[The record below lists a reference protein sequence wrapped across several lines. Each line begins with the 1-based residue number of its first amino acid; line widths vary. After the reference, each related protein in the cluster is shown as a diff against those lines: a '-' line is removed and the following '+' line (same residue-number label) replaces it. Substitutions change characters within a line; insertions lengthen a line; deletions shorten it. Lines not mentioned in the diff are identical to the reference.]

1 MTPGQPSHMKI
12 FHTLILLATLL
23 IATSASAER
32 TFKWIDNE
40 GQVHY
45 GNNVPPEY
53 AKTERKV
60 INEQGRTV
68 RVYEAAK
75 TPEQRAAAKK
85 VAKLE
90 ARKKVLDE
98 KQATHDRSLLAT
110 YASEE
115 DMLLARDG
123 KVASVEALLQLT
135 NSRVE
140 SMKQR
145 LHGLT
150 EEAAT
155 YERSGK
161 QLPHTVET
169 QINNLRAQIIR
180 NEAFIKEKD
189 QELDAINSRF
199 DTDISRFIE
208 LTADRNNT
216 KTSAQRIANLE
227 AAKNNPNIELTRHD
241 RTLLTTYGGE
251 DDLLLARE
259 QKLGSLNELIAL
271 TNERIESMQIHFAEL
286 SDNADE
292 YESRGQKL
300 PEVLLGQMKNVL
312 ESIAQSEELL
322 ALKTKEKAEIEQ
334 QYSADIKRYRQLTA
348 SN

>member
-1 MTPGQPSHMKI
+1 MKI
-12 FHTLILLATLL
+12 FHTFILLTTLFFT
-23 IATSASAER
+23 TSAVAER

-45 GNNVPPEY
+45 GNRVPPEY

-60 INEQGRTV
+60 LNEQGRTV
-68 RVYEAAK
+68 KVYEAAK
-75 TPEQRAAAKK
+75 TPEEKAAAEKAAEL
-85 VAKLE
+85 V
-90 ARKKVLDE
+90 ARKKSLDE
-98 KQATHDRSLLAT
+98 KQAVHDRSLLAT
-110 YASEE
+110 YASEQ

-123 KVASVEALLQLT
+123 KVTSVEALLQLT
-135 NSRVE
+135 SSRVE
-140 SMKQR
+140 SMKLR
-145 LHGLT
+145 LLELT

-161 QLPHTVET
+161 QLPHTVEA
-169 QINNLRAQIIR
+169 QINNLRTQITR
-180 NEAFIKEKD
+180 NENFIREKE
-189 QELDAINSRF
+189 QELGDINNQFDA
-199 DTDISRFIE
+199 DISRFIE
-208 LTADRNNT
+208 LTAERENT

-227 AAKNNPNIELTRHD
+227 AAKNNPDIELTRHD
-241 RTLLTTYGGE
+241 RTLLTTYGDEE
-251 DDLLLARE
+251 DLVLARE
-259 QKLGSLNELIAL
+259 QKLVSINELIAL
-271 TNERIESMQIHFAEL
+271 TSERIESMQTQFAEL

-322 ALKTKEKAEIEQ
+322 ALKKKEKADIEQ

>member
-1 MTPGQPSHMKI
+1 MKI
-12 FHTLILLATLL
+12 FHTFILLATLL
-23 IATSASAER
+23 VATSATAER
-32 TFKWIDNE
+32 TFKWVDNE

-45 GNNVPPEY
+45 GNRVPPEY

-68 RVYEAAK
+68 KVYEAAK
-75 TPEQRAAAKK
+75 TPEERAAAEK
-85 VAKLE
+85 AAELE
-90 ARKKVLDE
+90 ARKKSLDE
-98 KQATHDRSLLAT
+98 KRAIHDRSLLAT
-110 YASEE
+110 YASEQ

-123 KVASVEALLQLT
+123 KVSSVEALLQLT
-135 NSRVE
+135 SSRVE

-145 LHGLT
+145 LHELT

-161 QLPHTVET
+161 QLPHTVEA
-169 QINNLRAQIIR
+169 QITNLRTQIIR
-180 NEAFIKEKD
+180 NESFIKEKE
-189 QELDAINSRF
+189 QELGDINKQFDA
-199 DTDISRFIE
+199 DISRFIE
-208 LTADRNNT
+208 LTAERENT
-216 KTSAQRIANLE
+216 ETSAQRIAKLE

-241 RTLLTTYGGE
+241 RTLLTTYGDE
-251 DDLLLARE
+251 DDLVLARE
-259 QKLGSLNELIAL
+259 QKLESINELIAL
-271 TNERIESMQIHFAEL
+271 TSERIESMQIHFAEL

-322 ALKTKEKAEIEQ
+322 ALKMKEKTDIER

>member
-1 MTPGQPSHMKI
+1 MKI
-12 FHTLILLATLL
+12 FHTFILLTTLFA
-23 IATSASAER
+23 ATSAVAER

-45 GNNVPPEY
+45 GNRVPPEY

-60 INEQGRTV
+60 LNEQGRTV
-68 RVYEAAK
+68 KVYEAAK
-75 TPEQRAAAKK
+75 TPEEKAAAEKAAEL
-85 VAKLE
+85 V
-90 ARKKVLDE
+90 ARKKSLDE
-98 KQATHDRSLLAT
+98 KQAVHDRSLLAT
-110 YASEE
+110 YASEQ

-135 NSRVE
+135 SSRVE
-140 SMKQR
+140 SMKLR
-145 LHGLT
+145 LLELT

-161 QLPHTVET
+161 QLPHTVEA
-169 QINNLRAQIIR
+169 QINNLRTQITR
-180 NEAFIKEKD
+180 NENFIREKE
-189 QELDAINSRF
+189 QELGDINNQFDA
-199 DTDISRFIE
+199 DISRFIE
-208 LTADRNNT
+208 LTAERENT

-227 AAKNNPNIELTRHD
+227 AAKNNPDIELTRHD
-241 RTLLTTYGGE
+241 RTLLTTYGDEE
-251 DDLLLARE
+251 DLVLARE
-259 QKLGSLNELIAL
+259 QKLVSINELIAL
-271 TNERIESMQIHFAEL
+271 TSERIESMQTQFAEL

-322 ALKTKEKAEIEQ
+322 ALKKKEKADIEQ

>member
-1 MTPGQPSHMKI
+1 MKI
-12 FHTLILLATLL
+12 FHTYILLATLMV
-23 IATSASAER
+23 ATSANAER

-45 GNNVPPEY
+45 GNQVPPEY
-53 AKTERKV
+53 AKAERKV
-60 INEQGRTV
+60 INDQGRTV
-68 RVYEAAK
+68 KVYEAAK
-75 TPEQRAAAKK
+75 TPEERAAAEK
-85 VAKLE
+85 ASELE

-98 KQATHDRSLLAT
+98 KQAIHDRSLLST
-110 YASEE
+110 YASEQ

-135 NSRVE
+135 NSRLE

-145 LHGLT
+145 LHELT

-161 QLPHTVET
+161 QLPHTVEA
-169 QINNLRAQIIR
+169 QINNLRTQITR

-189 QELDAINSRF
+189 QELSAINNQF
-199 DTDISRFIE
+199 DADISRFIE
-208 LTADRNNT
+208 LTAERKNT
-216 KTSAQRIANLE
+216 KTSTQRIANLE

-251 DDLLLARE
+251 EDLVLARE
-259 QKLGSLNELIAL
+259 QKIESINELIAL
-271 TNERIESMQIHFAEL
+271 TTERIESMQIHFAEL

-312 ESIAQSEELL
+312 ESIAQGEELL
-322 ALKTKEKAEIEQ
+322 ALKKNEKAGIEQ

>member
-1 MTPGQPSHMKI
+1 MKI
-12 FHTLILLATLL
+12 FHTFILLATLL
-23 IATSASAER
+23 VATSATAER

-45 GNNVPPEY
+45 GNRVPPEY

-60 INEQGRTV
+60 LNEQGRTV
-68 RVYEAAK
+68 KVYEAAK
-75 TPEQRAAAKK
+75 TPEEKAAAEKAAEL
-85 VAKLE
+85 V
-90 ARKKVLDE
+90 ARKKSLDE
-98 KQATHDRSLLAT
+98 KQAVHDRSLLAT
-110 YASEE
+110 YASEQ

-135 NSRVE
+135 SSRVE
-140 SMKQR
+140 SMKLR
-145 LHGLT
+145 LLELT

-161 QLPHTVET
+161 QLPHTVEA
-169 QINNLRAQIIR
+169 QINNLRTQITR
-180 NEAFIKEKD
+180 NENFIREKE
-189 QELDAINSRF
+189 QELGDINNQFDA
-199 DTDISRFIE
+199 DISRFIE
-208 LTADRNNT
+208 LTAERENT

-227 AAKNNPNIELTRHD
+227 AAKNNPDIELTRHD
-241 RTLLTTYGGE
+241 RTLLTTYGDEE
-251 DDLLLARE
+251 DLVLARE
-259 QKLGSLNELIAL
+259 QKLVSINELIAL
-271 TNERIESMQIHFAEL
+271 TSERIESMQTQFAEL

-322 ALKTKEKAEIEQ
+322 ALKKKEKADIEQ